1 MNFKKLQLQIFLKRE
16 FMKFKKFKNLLAN
29 LILKIVFSRQLLL
42 VDLKFTREQF
52 GKFSIKLE
60 KLSQALAA
68 AEDMTK

>member
-1 MNFKKLQLQIFLKRE
+1 MRLKKLQLQIFLKRE
-16 FMKFKKFKNLLAN
+16 FSKFKKFKNLLAN